1 VINPISPINP
11 ISQGSSTASG
21 ESKGNTDFKKI
32 LGNAIDKVNST
43 VENAEQATQDFATGK
58 TTDISSVL
66 VTAEKADIALQL
78 TTEITNKIISSY
90 QDIMRMQI

>member
-1 VINPISPINP
+1 MINPISPINP

-21 ESKGNTDFKKI
+21 ESKGSADFKKI